1 MKTRRNKRSK
11 LHYTSKKNGGGIT
24 PKYKADNVVE
34 YIDGTEVTIIEQ
46 LSYKNGEWQYKIQ
59 FPDKSYRIIPESSIK
74 RFIRKGDFMTVRVR
88 EHERELAAFAKEH
101 PNWKRKSKPK
111 AWNIESS
118 DATSFEEHQ
127 KEAHAA
133 AVRAYAKEQLR
144 KKESREQTNRI
155 KKKTVLTKDLRH
167 ERQTVPSVEAKT
179 REQPD
184 LSKID
189 NMSSKNKDTRGVK
202 WVKTLDGWAKI
213 DESKVH
219 EGIEELM
226 RKSKIEEGID
236 ESKAPEEDYA
246 VWRRNNLSNI
256 GVSLTEK
263 HNLERD
269 SNIKFTKGEEVFY
282 HKSVD
287 EKVLAKIV
295 KIHYDDDEPY
305 YTIRLQDGSEKQTIY
320 SRLKKILIFEQMDED
335 DRKKLN
341 PKLLDERYYPKKT
354 ISPEQEDDSYLARLR
369 ARRPAKA
376 DARAAMEARVDA
388 RLAKKALAEEV
399 AEEIAD
405 DRKKL
410 NPKLLDERYYPK
422 KTISPDEEVY
432 RKKWNPKLLDERYY
446 PTKKKSEDE
455 YQREVYEDLRLREP
469 LAVLPLEKTTMSQPR
484 CLRDYLDMLEYHR
497 RNYDLH
503 KKYDHEPPRSSPF
516 VLIPQLS
523 REEMALRLDVLKDVG
538 YGNPRT
544 SEEATI
550 WLNNINHM
558 IYQATKRDYNA
569 RLNDWRLWKRELKHY
584 EIDYWMSLFNRM
596 WRAQMNGVVE
606 NRLGIKP

>member
-88 EHERELAAFAKEH
+88 QHERELAAFAKEH

-236 ESKAPEEDYA
+236 ESKAPEEDYE

-354 ISPEQEDDSYLARLR
+354 ISP
-369 ARRPAKA
+369 
-376 DARAAMEARVDA
+376 
-388 RLAKKALAEEV
+388 
-399 AEEIAD
+399 
-405 DRKKL
+405 
-410 NPKLLDERYYPK
+410 
-422 KTISPDEEVY
+422 DEEVY

-469 LAVLPLEKTTMSQPR
+469 LAVLPLEKTTMSRPR

-606 NRLGIKP
+606 NRLGLKP